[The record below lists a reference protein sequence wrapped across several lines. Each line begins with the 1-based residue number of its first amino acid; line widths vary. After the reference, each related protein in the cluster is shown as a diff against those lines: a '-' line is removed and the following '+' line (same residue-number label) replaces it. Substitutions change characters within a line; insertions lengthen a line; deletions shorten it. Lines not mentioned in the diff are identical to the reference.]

1 MHYLVIHLTLF
12 PRIDETSIDNDLE
25 QKMIIAQKVCS
36 LVLGLRKKEK
46 IKVRQPL
53 EKIIVPVVDAA
64 FKARIIAV
72 QDLILSELNVKK
84 LELLSAESTFLK
96 KKIKPNF
103 KSIGPKYGKQMK
115 AISKLVLSW
124 GADEI
129 NEVEKNEGWTG
140 DISGELVH
148 LNNEDLL
155 VETDDI
161 PGFLVSSENGITV
174 ALDIQISKELKEEG
188 LAREFINRIQNHRK
202 ELGLNVT
209 DRIIISLK
217 SNLKINRAINN
228 NLNYI
233 CSETLANSLEFV
245 DAVSSSTAELELGDG
260 EIAEFTI
267 TKIN

>member
-1 MHYLVIHLTLF
+1 
-12 PRIDETSIDNDLE
+12 
-25 QKMIIAQKVCS
+25 
-36 LVLGLRKKEK
+36 
-46 IKVRQPL
+46 VRQPL
-53 EKIIVPVVDAA
+53 DKIIVPVIDAA
-64 FKARIIAV
+64 FKSRITAV

-96 KKIKPNF
+96 KRIKPNF

-115 AISKLVLSW
+115 AISTLVLSW
-124 GADEI
+124 DAEEI
-129 NEVEKNEGWTG
+129 NEVEKNGGWKG
-140 DISGELVH
+140 DVSGEAIH

-155 VETDDI
+155 VETADI

-174 ALDIQISKELKEEG
+174 ALDIQISQELKEEG

-202 ELGLNVT
+202 ELGLSVT
-209 DRIIISLK
+209 DKIIISLS
-217 SNLKINRAINN
+217 SNSKINHALNN

-245 DAVSSSTAELELGDG
+245 DAVSGSTAELDLGDG
-260 EIAEFTI
+260 DIAEFTI